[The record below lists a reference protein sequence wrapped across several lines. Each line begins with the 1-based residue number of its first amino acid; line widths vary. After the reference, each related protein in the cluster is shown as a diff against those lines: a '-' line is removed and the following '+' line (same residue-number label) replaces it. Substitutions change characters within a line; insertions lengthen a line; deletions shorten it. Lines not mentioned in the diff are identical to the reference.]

1 MGLKSQLGGNCQVT
15 FARGYYI
22 VPKDI
27 RVDVSW
33 QKTSIDDEKADDQF
47 MEERGVVSEEVR
59 EKQRLLREEAVA
71 LAKEADEVLIIGG
84 LNHDYDVEGYDREDL
99 TLPYAQDE
107 LIEAVL
113 DVRPDAVVVLRA
125 GSPVSMGGWKDRAKA
140 IVWDWYAGMEG
151 GSALAEVLLGK
162 VNPSGKLPESL
173 PYDLESCLAVALGEY
188 PGRPLTEKE
197 HRRMNARL
205 TEDYKEGLLV
215 GYRYYERQGLP
226 VQFCF
231 GHGLSYTSFHYGDL
245 KISESGRQEA
255 PVRLS
260 LTVENI
266 GGREGMEVVQVY
278 VGRTDALPREPVK
291 VLCGFEKLS
300 LKPGEKKP
308 LELVLPERAF
318 QSWHTDAGAFVT
330 DAGVYE
336 IYVGSSLED
345 IRLRGKALIK

>member
-1 MGLKSQLGGNCQVT
+1 MT

-27 RVDVSW
+27 RADVSW

-162 VNPSGKLPESL
+162 VNPSG
-173 PYDLESCLAVALGEY
+173 
-188 PGRPLTEKE
+188 
-197 HRRMNARL
+197 
-205 TEDYKEGLLV
+205 
-215 GYRYYERQGLP
+215 
-226 VQFCF
+226 
-231 GHGLSYTSFHYGDL
+231 
-245 KISESGRQEA
+245 
-255 PVRLS
+255 
-260 LTVENI
+260 
-266 GGREGMEVVQVY
+266 
-278 VGRTDALPREPVK
+278 
-291 VLCGFEKLS
+291 
-300 LKPGEKKP
+300 
-308 LELVLPERAF
+308 
-318 QSWHTDAGAFVT
+318 
-330 DAGVYE
+330 
-336 IYVGSSLED
+336 
-345 IRLRGKALIK
+345 